1 MPGRAGAP
9 TRREAFDGI
18 DLPLAIV
25 LEAGFTYTKGRE
37 IQSLIRD
44 HLPQLT
50 TNCRVFAK
58 FDPMDLYLEL
68 KPFMEERIEHEKAI
82 YELIEKSRKKK

>member
-1 MPGRAGAP
+1 MLGRAAAP

-37 IQSLIRD
+37 IQLFICD
-44 HLPQLT
+44 HLPQLAT
-50 TNCRVFAK
+50 HCRVFAK
-58 FDPMDLYLEL
+58 YDPIDLYLEL
-68 KPFMEERIEHEKAI
+68 KPFMEERLEREKAVQ
-82 YELIEKSRKKK
+82 ELNEKRRKKK